1 MSTTAYDDQFTD
13 DNAGTP
19 NPMPVV
25 HLAPVPDALL
35 EISRKLHSQ
44 DNRWTSHPMF
54 EVRKRRR
61 IYNMEHDDAQGFVW
75 LDDHNN
81 LVTDTELIAAL
92 DRGVEEDGFD
102 FGYSVTDTETD
113 VTYRRSY
120 FREIEVVVNEGAGF
134 FTQDAA
140 DAYIKANQKRHD
152 EKLYVFVESGFR
164 NPEWQQVRDFL
175 LSLTLPVTTK
185 E

>member
-1 MSTTAYDDQFTD
+1 MSTTAYDDQFVPEPKV
-13 DNAGTP
+13 P
-19 NPMPVV
+19 NPMPVFHHAV
-25 HLAPVPDALL
+25 IPDALL

-44 DNRWTSHPMF
+44 DGRITSHPIF
-54 EVRKRRR
+54 QVRKH
-61 IYNMEHDDAQGFVW
+61 IQIHGVLADCAESWVW
-75 LDDHNN
+75 LDEEVC
-81 LVTDTELIAAL
+81 LVTDQTLINTL
-92 DRGVEEDGFD
+92 DKHVEEHGFD
-102 FGYSVTDTETD
+102 FEYEVMDKENETSYS
-113 VTYRRSY
+113 RSY
-120 FREIEVVVNEGAGF
+120 YRTKEVTVDGATF

-152 EKLYVFVESGFR
+152 EKLYVFVESGWR

>member
-13 DNAGTP
+13 ANAIAP

-25 HLAPVPDALL
+25 HLAPIPDALL

-54 EVRKRRR
+54 EVRKHHE
-61 IYNMEHDDAQGFVW
+61 IYNVDPDDSDGFIW
-75 LDDHNN
+75 LDGFNN
-81 LVTDTELIAAL
+81 LVTDTELTAVL
-92 DRGVEEDGFD
+92 DREVEEHGFD
-102 FGYSVTDTETD
+102 YDYAISSNAIKDG

-120 FREIEVVVNEGAGF
+120 YQTKEVTVGGATF
-134 FTQDAA
+134 FTRDAA
-140 DAYIKANQKRHD
+140 EAYIKANQKRHT
-152 EKLYVFVESGFR
+152 EELYVFVESGFR

-175 LSLTLPVTTK
+175 LSLTHPAGG
-185 E
+185 

>member
-1 MSTTAYDDQFTD
+1 MSTTAYDDQFAPD
-13 DNAGTP
+13 
-19 NPMPVV
+19 PMPVFHHAV
-25 HLAPVPDALL
+25 IPDALL

-44 DNRWTSHPMF
+44 DGRITSHPIF
-54 EVRKRRR
+54 QVRKHTQIHGVLADRA
-61 IYNMEHDDAQGFVW
+61 EDWVW
-75 LDDHNN
+75 LDEKAR
-81 LVTDTELIAAL
+81 LVTDADLIAAL
-92 DRGVEEDGFD
+92 DRGVKEDGFD
-102 FGYSVTDTETD
+102 FGYSVMAAEND
-113 VTYRRSY
+113 VMYRRSY
-120 FREIEVVVNEGAGF
+120 FRTKEVVVSDGASF

-175 LSLTLPVTTK
+175 LSLTTPPK

>member
-13 DNAGTP
+13 ANAIAP
-19 NPMPVV
+19 NPMPVFHHAV
-25 HLAPVPDALL
+25 IPDALL

-44 DNRWTSHPMF
+44 DDRWTAHPMF
-54 EVRKRRR
+54 EVRKH
-61 IYNMEHDDAQGFVW
+61 IQIHGVLADCAESWVW
-75 LDDHNN
+75 LDEEAC
-81 LVTDTELIAAL
+81 LVTDQTLINTL
-92 DRGVEEDGFD
+92 DKHVEEHGFD
-102 FGYSVTDTETD
+102 FEYEDMDEENETSYS
-113 VTYRRSY
+113 RSY
-120 FREIEVVVNEGAGF
+120 FRTKEVTVDGATF

-152 EKLYVFVESGFR
+152 EKLYVFVESGWR

-175 LSLTLPVTTK
+175 LSLTTPNQ

>member
-1 MSTTAYDDQFTD
+1 MSTTAYDDQFVSD
-13 DNAGTP
+13 P
-19 NPMPVV
+19 EVHNPMPVFHHAV
-25 HLAPVPDALL
+25 IPDALL

-44 DNRWTSHPMF
+44 DGRITSHPIF
-54 EVRKRRR
+54 QVRKV
-61 IYNMEHDDAQGFVW
+61 YNVEHDDAPGWVW
-75 LDDHNN
+75 LDDRNH
-81 LVTDTELIAAL
+81 LVTDADLIAAL

-102 FGYSVTDTETD
+102 FGYSVTDTEND
-113 VTYRRSY
+113 VTYRRGY
-120 FREIEVVVNEGAGF
+120 FRTIEVVVNEGAGF

-152 EKLYVFVESGFR
+152 EKLYVFVESGWR

-175 LSLTLPVTTK
+175 LSLTTPPK

>member
-1 MSTTAYDDQFTD
+1 MSTTAYDDQFVPEPKV
-13 DNAGTP
+13 P
-19 NPMPVV
+19 NPMPVFHHAV
-25 HLAPVPDALL
+25 IPDALL
-35 EISRKLHSQ
+35 EISRKLHNQ
-44 DNRWTSHPMF
+44 NNRITSHPIF
-54 EVRKRRR
+54 QVRKLREV
-61 IYNMEHDDAQGFVW
+61 YNVEHDDSQGWVW
-75 LDDHNN
+75 LDDRNH
-81 LVTDTELIAAL
+81 LVTDADLIAAL

-102 FGYSVTDTETD
+102 FGYSVTDTEND

-120 FREIEVVVNEGAGF
+120 FRTKEVTVEGATF

-152 EKLYVFVESGFR
+152 EKLYVFVESGWR

-175 LSLTLPVTTK
+175 LSLTTPPK